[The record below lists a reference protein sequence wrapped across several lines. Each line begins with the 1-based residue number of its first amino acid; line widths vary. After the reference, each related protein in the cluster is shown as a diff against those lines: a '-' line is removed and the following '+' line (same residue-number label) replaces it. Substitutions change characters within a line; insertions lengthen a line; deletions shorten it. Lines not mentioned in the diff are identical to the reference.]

1 MKAHRFLEDKGLDFE
16 LVEQDNPTKSCDDAA
31 RERGVETSQIVKSL
45 IVERHEEKGVNEGD
59 LIHVLLPGDREIS
72 EKKFGEHHL
81 ISPEK
86 SEELTGFESG
96 TVHPFSTEIKHI
108 IDYRILENHNV
119 SFTVGEKLRG
129 VIIDSEDFREGL
141 NKSSFEYEIK
151 DISLTCESDIE
162 ELKKKGLDEEDARFL
177 AERGLTLIYR
187 DLDFED
193 EEKLKGFQEL
203 LRHDIDPTRELITEL
218 IETSENLNHMQKLI
232 ENYAETGKI
241 EDSGGFELEK
251 VVDEVLEEHPEALE
265 DLKSGKDS
273 VENFVIGQVMQKTSG
288 KANPDNVK
296 EILKDEY

>member
-108 IDYRILENHNV
+108 IDYRILENDNF

-232 ENYAETGKI
+232 ESYAETGKI